1 MPSTAAVFKVL
12 EYSLVL
18 CEKIYRLFK
27 KKPKKQ
33 EPVNQL
39 SLKDT
44 LHIQAQIK
52 AGVDKSREKNSL
64 SKKDR

>member
-12 EYSLVL
+12 EYSLL
-18 CEKIYRLFK
+18 LGEKVYRLFK
-27 KKPKKQ
+27 KKPKK
-33 EPVNQL
+33 EESHPL
-39 SLKDT
+39 SNLEIA
-44 LHIQAQIK
+44 HIQAQIK